1 MPGTGPTVQP
11 IQRLRVY
18 TEPAGSSTFAVDHT
32 GTLGDFTAVPAK
44 EGSLTWDTD
53 REMIDPGQLVQ
64 YHWDGR
70 EKILGKK
77 KWTLSFTMPLAP
89 TGTAA
94 SDGVTAITSALGIL
108 LKAVMGGES
117 LGIGTRAVAGWTA
130 SAGSVDSGE
139 GAGLPAGNAMGWVN
153 SSSVLEAREVEQRS
167 TDAITSKLAFS
178 AAPANTNTLYAS
190 ATYYLTSDPD
200 TSLQFIVEGLEQTDR
215 WLLLGGQGSFTLSL
229 PIGDEN
235 AIPEITFT
243 FTGANWL
250 GGDVT
255 AGVLTGSDLAL
266 STYTG
271 FSPIAGYAG
280 RLLVQTVGT
289 STFTGATVNASA
301 VGVEPQI
308 AFIPVTSPSGVMSIL
323 RWRVAR
329 PAAGIPVKGS
339 FTTYFEDFSRFN
351 WRENKTDL
359 AFFYQIGTAAGST
372 VLITIPTAQ
381 ATKPTRV
388 DANGIASETVMLEG
402 RKDADTVEG
411 SATDLGRSPLR
422 IHLL

>member
-1 MPGTGPTVQP
+1 MPGTGPTVHAV
-11 IQRLRVY
+11 QRLRVY
-18 TEPAGSSTFAVDHT
+18 TEPAGSFAVDHT
-32 GTLGDFTAVPAK
+32 GTLGDYTAVPAK

-94 SDGVTAITSALGIL
+94 SDGVTAVTSALGIL
-108 LKAVMGGES
+108 LKAVMGGQS
-117 LGIGTRAVAGWTA
+117 LGVGTRAVTGW
-130 SAGSVDSGE
+130 SSSSGDVDAGE

-167 TDAITSKLAFS
+167 TDTITSKLAFS
-178 AAPANTNTLYAS
+178 GTPANTNTLYAS

-243 FTGANWL
+243 FTGANWMY
-250 GGDVT
+250 GDET
-255 AGVLTGSDLAL
+255 AGTLTGSDLAI
-266 STYTG
+266 STYSA
-271 FSPIAGYAG
+271 FQPIAGYAG

-289 STFTGATVNASA
+289 ATFTGATVNASA
-301 VGVEPQI
+301 IAVEPAI
-308 AFIPVTSPSGVMSIL
+308 AYMPVTSPSGTQSVL
-323 RWRVAR
+323 RWRVQR
-329 PAAGIPVKGS
+329 PAQGVPVKGS
-339 FTTYFEDFSRFN
+339 FTTYFEDFSRFD
-351 WRENKTDL
+351 WRDNQTDL

-372 VLITIPTAQ
+372 VLISIPTAQ
-381 ATKPTRV
+381 ATKVIRQ
-388 DANGIASETVMLEG
+388 DASGIAGEVISLEG

-411 SATDLGRSPLR
+411 SASDLGRSPLR